1 MNFTREPIIETV
13 ITPKD
18 GYKLTIRNSKGG
30 SQEEYSVDAIEIVSF
45 GQSMFFRSQER
56 PKTFLLPVTDYEVV
70 EVKETRVV
78 LKNAPLEGSIKIGGG
93 KPQHRAP
100 APKEQTEDKA
110 PIVAKP
116 QEEETDDRPRRRKS
130 SSRRRRDHEQ
140 HESRAPTEAKT
151 PKIAAPALAQDA
163 EKKLT
168 LVEKTVASTELEA
181 PVSTAMFRGLIPP
194 PTGLISEKLQHEK
207 YMPYIKDASKEE
219 RVTPT
224 AEAEASSAEEVAY
237 EVVQENSEED
247 SQSKAE
253 DDSDDDQK
261 PSSPDKT
268 EQQPRYHAAPRSDD
282 GATFFKI
289 ETGFAY

>member
-93 KPQHRAP
+93 KQLHKAPQ
-100 APKEQTEDKA
+100 PKEHVEEKQPVAAKA
-110 PIVAKP
+110 
-116 QEEETDDRPRRRKS
+116 QEEETEDRPRRRKS
-130 SSRRRRDHEQ
+130 SSRRRREHE
-140 HESRAPTEAKT
+140 HHEAKAT
-151 PKIAAPALAQDA
+151 QEVKAPKIMTPPPVQEV
-163 EKKLT
+163 EKKLN
-168 LVEKTVASTELEA
+168 LVEKPVAATELEA
-181 PVSTAMFRGLIPP
+181 PVSSAMFRGLIPP

-207 YMPYIKDASKEE
+207 YMPYIKEPSKEDKSLN
-219 RVTPT
+219 V
-224 AEAEASSAEEVAY
+224 ASENEPSSEETF
-237 EVVQENSEED
+237 EVVQEDVSETIEDNS
-247 SQSKAE
+247 K

-268 EQQPRYHAAPRSDD
+268 EEEPRYHAAPRFDD
-282 GATFFKI
+282 GTSFFKI

>member
-1 MNFTREPIIETV
+1 VNFTREPIIETV

-100 APKEQTEDKA
+100 APKEHTEEKA

-116 QEEETDDRPRRRKS
+116 QEDETEDRPRRRKS
-130 SSRRRRDHEQ
+130 SSRRRREHEQ
-140 HESRAPTEAKT
+140 HESRAPTEAKA
-151 PKIAAPALAQDA
+151 PKNPNPAPVQDS

-168 LVEKTVASTELEA
+168 LIEKTATSTELEA

-219 RVTPT
+219 KVNSTD
-224 AEAEASSAEEVAY
+224 EADAPSVEETAY

-247 SQSKAE
+247 SQSKSE

-261 PSSPDKT
+261 PSAQDKS
-268 EQQPRYHAAPRSDD
+268 EPQPRYHAAPRSDD
-282 GATFFKI
+282 GAPFFKI